1 MNQLCVTLIIT
12 KAAES
17 NNVCLVPSLM
27 FTLLRAVLCLCLMC
41 ALSFAVFNS
50 YVSACFLVL
59 SPGDTFLHCYITF
72 AGSTMLERVADV

>member
-1 MNQLCVTLIIT
+1 MNQLCVTVIIT

-17 NNVCLVPSLM
+17 NNVCLVLSWM
-27 FTLLRAVLCLCLMC
+27 FTLLRAVLCLMC
-41 ALSFAVFNS
+41 ALSFAVFDS